1 MIGLITY
8 RKIEVLLRTYSSN
21 KPFPSSQKVEFENA
35 KLTLTGDFMIISRL
49 ETKENKE
56 MVTLN
61 EIFSLDNVITYRTTL

>member
-8 RKIEVLLRTYSSN
+8 RKIEILLRTYSSD

-35 KLTLTGDFMIISRL
+35 KLTLTGDFMIISHL
-49 ETKENKE
+49 ETKE